1 MRSDYI
7 YPILIFIPLAI
18 IQTTIIPLISING
31 YVPDL
36 ILILLVFYT
45 LKEGQMYGMLLGFVL
60 GFLFDIFTGNVIGSS
75 MLSKTVAG
83 FVAGYYANENKVAMY
98 LKSYPFI
105 LIVLLCAIIEP
116 IIFSFFSAGSL
127 NTNIFKLFFE
137 QGLIPG
143 IYTAFISVIVISF
156 YPKRSLE

>member
-18 IQTTIIPLISING
+18 IQTTVIPLISING

-36 ILILLVFYT
+36 ILILLVLYT
-45 LKEGQMYGMLLGFVL
+45 LKEGQMYGMILGFVL
-60 GFLFDIFTGNVIGSS
+60 GFFFDLATGNVIGST

-83 FVAGYYANENKVAMY
+83 FVAGYFANENKLTFY

-105 LIVLLCAIIEP
+105 LIVLLCAIIDP

-143 IYTAFISVIVISF
+143 FYTAFVSVLVILF
-156 YPKRSLE
+156 YPKRSIG